1 MTNAEKYAG
10 NTHNHYVHERM
21 CPKCCCIICG
31 RDPSDFKECL
41 IKDVCDYKKWLL
53 QEADD
58 GRDS

>member
-31 RDPSDFKECL
+31 RVTIADNIPIGRRVELKE
-41 IKDVCDYKKWLL
+41 DEV
-53 QEADD
+53 D
-58 GRDS
+58 G